1 MDVTI
6 LGMGYVGCVTAAC
19 LADRGH
25 NVTGVDLDESKVSL
39 LNAGKSPII
48 EPGLSEIIER
58 VVTAGRLRALTNAHT
73 LGDIALVCVGTPSNE
88 NGSLGLAQVCRVIA
102 SIGELLRVCNP
113 FPVIAIRSTV
123 LPGTI
128 EGTVLPLLE
137 ETSGKKVC
145 RDFGLCMNPEFMRE
159 TTAVHDFQN
168 PPFTIVGALDDQSA
182 DKVSMLYSD
191 LPAPV
196 QRTTI
201 RVAEM
206 IKYSCNAFHAVKISF
221 ANEIGN
227 LCKALGIDSHKV
239 MEIFCKDYKLNLSP
253 YYLKPGFAFGG
264 SCLPKDLRAI
274 LYQAKQVDVELPMLN
289 ATLETNRR
297 QLELAFNLVRRTE
310 KRRVGVL
317 GLSFKAGTDDLR
329 ESPIVLL
336 IETLIGKGYKL
347 SVYDEEVALAKLVG
361 ANRRYIEQTIPH
373 ISSLMLNSPQEVM
386 ESSEVVLVSK
396 KTPPIREA
404 LTKFADGRTVID
416 LVRAFDRSAERPKQ
430 YEGICW

>member
-1 MDVTI
+1 MH
-6 LGMGYVGCVTAAC
+6 LG
-19 LADRGH
+19 
-25 NVTGVDLDESKVSL
+25 
-39 LNAGKSPII
+39 
-48 EPGLSEIIER
+48 
-58 VVTAGRLRALTNAHT
+58 
-73 LGDIALVCVGTPSNE
+73 
-88 NGSLGLAQVCRVIA
+88 
-102 SIGELLRVCNP
+102 
-113 FPVIAIRSTV
+113 
-123 LPGTI
+123 
-128 EGTVLPLLE
+128 
-137 ETSGKKVC
+137 
-145 RDFGLCMNPEFMRE
+145 FMRE
-159 TTAVHDFQN
+159 TTAVPDFQTL
-168 PPFTIVGALDDQSA
+168 PFTIIGALGDRSA
-182 DKVSMLYSD
+182 EKMIMLCSD

-196 QRTTI
+196 ERTAI
-201 RVAEM
+201 CIAEM
-206 IKYSCNAFHAVKISF
+206 IKYSCNAFHVVKISF

-253 YYLKPGFAFGG
+253 YYLKRGVAFGG
-264 SCLPKDLRAI
+264 SCLEKDLRAI

-297 QLELAFNLVRRTE
+297 QLELAFSLVRRTE

-336 IETLIGKGYKL
+336 IETLIGKGYK
-347 SVYDEEVALAKLVG
+347 VVIYDEEVALAKLVG

-386 ESSEVVLVSK
+386 ESSAVVIISK
-396 KTPPIREA
+396 KTPPIRQA